1 MDSSKLNDWIQ
12 GVGIFAVVAS
22 LIFVGLQMRQEQEI
36 ARAEAISEFIAR
48 GIDYQIAIA
57 EYSEILVK
65 GNSGAQLDEVEQ
77 YKLRIMMEAAEDRAF
92 LQGFATRRI
101 GVRLD
106 TIELKFASFLYR
118 NPVARSAWLQ
128 IKEDMEQYVDPIRTP
143 ESFETSRRGGSKA
156 FRERIEAHLAKLD
169 DLYR

>member
-1 MDSSKLNDWIQ
+1 MLVFKCGKSKK
-12 GVGIFAVVAS
+12 S
-22 LIFVGLQMRQEQEI
+22 
-36 ARAEAISEFIAR
+36 RAEAISEFIAR

-77 YKLRIMMEAAEDRAF
+77 YKLRMMMEAAEDRVF
-92 LQGFATRRI
+92 IQGYATRRL